1 MIIPLR
7 ARISIRIV
15 NSHVNHRWSCLPSAT
30 ISTTINRNDSAI
42 EKKRFLKK
50 RMKNFRGVFMYTL
63 KLGQK
68 RMVEKGWETKC
79 EMGQTDPRKQKA

>member
-1 MIIPLR
+1 
-7 ARISIRIV
+7 
-15 NSHVNHRWSCLPSAT
+15 
-30 ISTTINRNDSAI
+30 
-42 EKKRFLKK
+42 
-50 RMKNFRGVFMYTL
+50 MYTL